1 MIVSV
6 VLTMVSFVLDREKT
20 IRGLKK
26 GLEMFRTIALPFLNI
41 LIVISLMIYL
51 VPPALI
57 QRYLGVDSGATGLI
71 IAALIGSVALI
82 PGFVSYP
89 IAAALLAQG
98 ASYMTVATFMT
109 TLMMV
114 GIVTLLVLDS
124 ALSRGKMRFPLADMK
139 VPSFLYFTIRLLP
152 VSSTKTSNEPSPS

>member
-114 GIVTLLVLDS
+114 GIVTLPLEI
-124 ALSRGKMRFPLADMK
+124 RYFGKRAAI
-139 VPSFLYFTIRLLP
+139 VRNALYFIAAVVIGVLVGIIL
-152 VSSTKTSNEPSPS
+152 